1 VDRPGFLFFSGVCA
15 LKKSVDI
22 RAYTCYNIDR
32 KRGEDVKQS
41 ELLKLFSKNNIK
53 LLQHGKR
60 HDIYY
65 SPITGKKFPVPRH
78 AKEMAEGTLKSIK
91 KDAGLK

>member
-1 VDRPGFLFFSGVCA
+1 M
-15 LKKSVDI
+15 
-22 RAYTCYNIDR
+22 
-32 KRGEDVKQS
+32 KQS
-41 ELLKLFSKNNIK
+41 ELLKLLSKYNIK

-78 AKEMAEGTLKSIK
+78 AREIAAGTLQSIK
-91 KDAGLK
+91 KDAGLV